1 MTDNILALLD
11 LAIRLATAVA
21 WIGITILAGA
31 ATAVAGCLAW
41 AVWRITRGVR
51 RRAVRRG
58 ARRRIRARRRAALIA
73 GEGWA
78 VADAAAI
85 NAEHYAWAAQIQ
97 ADIRALPETSCS
109 HITEGDHS

>member
-1 MTDNILALLD
+1 VTDNLLALLD

-41 AVWRITRGVR
+41 AMWRITRGIRRRVVR
-51 RRAVRRG
+51 RAE
-58 ARRRIRARRRAALIA
+58 RRRIRARRRAALIA

-78 VADAAAI
+78 ADTDAIARFYAHI
-85 NAEHYAWAAQIQ
+85 NAAEDLDTCYRIWPD
-97 ADIRALPETSCS
+97 ADDR
-109 HITEGDHS
+109 ITEGEK